1 MINIFY
7 LFIESMMFFIHITM
21 TFLVGTEKS
30 QSTEIMLTNWLIA
43 EIVLLF
49 SIYTVLG
56 IFLLAKFVFSYYKNY
71 KNRKL
76 NKLLRVFTTDAKT
89 GE

>member
-1 MINIFY
+1 
-7 LFIESMMFFIHITM
+7 
-21 TFLVGTEKS
+21 
-30 QSTEIMLTNWLIA
+30 MLTNWLIA